1 MYTEVYSVHT
11 SLDSI
16 HMILLNTLFAVASSS
31 KIIVVILE
39 VLSNGVVC
47 DHKSAS
53 LREFLMEHDRASFDG
68 RHL

>member
-16 HMILLNTLFAVASSS
+16 HMILLNTLFAVVSSS

-39 VLSNGVVC
+39 VSNGVVC

-53 LREFLMEHDRASFDG
+53 LQQFLMEHDRASFDG
-68 RHL
+68 RHI